1 MHNCIV
7 AADPPQANRTS
18 SEAQLGRGTKGRL
31 RAQVLILANSICR
44 YALKKEAF
52 RKSWF
57 KTPKSNTRC
66 VACVCAY
73 LYVCLFVGVNVRV
86 YLSLCARAC
95 VCVCRSVCESPVG
108 STSCAKPGRAG
119 NSSVLLPR
127 PLIYPLIV
135 IFGRDTF
142 RTYLQ
147 MCMNEEAV
155 CSFFGLCGRFGV
167 WGGLFGS
174 AVKILKESTDS
185 RVFCA
190 SRSQPDCS
198 LAWTS

>member
-1 MHNCIV
+1 MEFCSGSVSLFHKRRH
-7 AADPPQANRTS
+7 ATTA
-18 SEAQLGRGTKGRL
+18 
-31 RAQVLILANSICR
+31 
-44 YALKKEAF
+44 AF
-52 RKSWF
+52 RS
-57 KTPKSNTRC
+57 TSGTIILNSAH
-66 VACVCAY
+66 VY
-73 LYVCLFVGVNVRV
+73 LFVGVNVRV
-86 YLSLCARAC
+86 YLSLCARAR

-155 CSFFGLCGRFGV
+155 CSFVGLCGRFGV